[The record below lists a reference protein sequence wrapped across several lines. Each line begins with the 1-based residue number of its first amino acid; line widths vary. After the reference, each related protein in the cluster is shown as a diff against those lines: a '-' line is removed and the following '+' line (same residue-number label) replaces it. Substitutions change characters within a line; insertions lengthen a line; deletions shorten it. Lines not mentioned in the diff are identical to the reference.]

1 MADFD
6 NSGIHELMK
15 DVSRRAFLAWAHG
28 KDSLGY
34 YEALRKEGLMEDEH
48 EAAYTALK
56 ERQADQGSIVTS
68 SKRPSAEGGV
78 EMHISLDSRAY
89 KERMINEA
97 IKSLGDRNG
106 DDPQDIAADLKTALR
121 ARDHGLPDDYLIQI
135 AELLAEGEDV
145 IVGVD
150 SGPIQ

>member
-28 KDSLGY
+28 EDSLSY
-34 YEALRKEGLMEDEH
+34 YEALRKEGLMEDKH
-48 EAAYTALK
+48 EVAYAVLK
-56 ERQADQGSIVTS
+56 ERQAGQGSIVTGS
-68 SKRPSAEGGV
+68 MQPGAEGGI
-78 EMHISLDSRAY
+78 EMHISIDSRAY
-89 KERMINEA
+89 KEKMINEA
-97 IKSLGDRNG
+97 IKSLGDREG

-121 ARDHGLPDDYLIQI
+121 ARDHGLPDDNLIQI

-145 IVGVD
+145 VVGVD
-150 SGPIQ
+150 SGPVQ

>member
-28 KDSLGY
+28 KDSPGY

-48 EAAYTALK
+48 EAAYTRLK
-56 ERQADQGSIVTS
+56 ERQAGQGSIVTS
-68 SKRPSAEGGV
+68 SMQPTAEGGV
-78 EMHISLDSRAY
+78 EMHISFDSRAY
-89 KERMINEA
+89 KEKMINEA
-97 IKSLGDRNG
+97 IKSLGDREG

-121 ARDHGLPDDYLIQI
+121 ARDHGLQDDHLIQI
-135 AELLAEGEDV
+135 AELLAEGEEV
-145 IVGVD
+145 TVGVS
-150 SGPIQ
+150 SGPVQ